1 MSAMQADSFA
11 VLRHIE
17 VHGPRTR
24 AEVTKGLAA
33 HRLSDATKT
42 INNLVAHGY
51 LVKDATTKPINYALT
66 GKARQKLAAPDVRV
80 QEVLRAHGRRR
91 PATPLET
98 IRAEGRARMA
108 ALQRRLQQAHMAAPY
123 SAREYQPSNRPG
135 AMDAFALPS
144 RMGDTL
150 HYRDGRVTDMAGN
163 PVD

>member
-1 MSAMQADSFA
+1 MSSMQADSFA

-24 AEVTKGLAA
+24 VEVTKGLAQQK
-33 HRLSDATKT
+33 LSDPTRT
-42 INNLVAHGY
+42 INNLVALGY
-51 LVKDATTKPINYALT
+51 LVKDATTKPISYSLT
-66 GKARQKLAAPDVRV
+66 GKSRQKLAAPDPRG

-98 IRAEGRARMA
+98 LRAEARVRASARHRQVELASMD
-108 ALQRRLQQAHMAAPY
+108 APY
-123 SAREYQPSNRPG
+123 SAREYHPSNRPG

-150 HYRDGRVTDMAGN
+150 RYRDGRVTDMAGN